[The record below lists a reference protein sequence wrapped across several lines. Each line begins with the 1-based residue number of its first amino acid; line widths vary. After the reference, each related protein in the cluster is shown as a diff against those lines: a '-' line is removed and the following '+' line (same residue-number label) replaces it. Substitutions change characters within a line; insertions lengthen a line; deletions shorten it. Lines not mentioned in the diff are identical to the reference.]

1 MNVNQESGAPDPVN
15 IDFVSAFQDHRVNAV
30 VSLTTQV
37 YDRLSLNVSWT
48 GRYDAKPNLI
58 TLPANV
64 TSANPPGIFLRTFD
78 SITQV
83 QLVYTLG

>member
-1 MNVNQESGAPDPVN
+1 MRIVPNDPTGVP
-15 IDFVSAFQDHRVNAV
+15 AFQDHRVNGV

-37 YDRLSLNVSWT
+37 YDRLSLNLSWT
-48 GRYDAKPNLI
+48 GRYDARPNFA

-64 TSANPPGIFLRTFD
+64 SPVPPAKGVFLRTFD

-83 QLVYTLG
+83 QFVYTFG